1 MAALTPAEARTYNL
15 TPGDVAA
22 LFNVDPKTV
31 ARWGSSGQ
39 LSSIR
44 TPGGHRRFREDEVM
58 AVLNEYSQE
67 AHPRTAS
74 AEKGTDSALE

>member
-1 MAALTPAEARTYNL
+1 MSSLTPTEARAYNL
-15 TPGDVAA
+15 MPADVAA
-22 LFNVDPKTV
+22 LFHVDPKTV
-31 ARWGSSGQ
+31 ARWGSTGR

-67 AHPRTAS
+67 SPTARGNVS
-74 AEKGTDSALE
+74 SNAEDAG